1 MRADTL
7 TALLSGTDL
16 ALFRGDR
23 CLFTQ
28 LEFALNAGEMLLVE
42 GANGSGKTSLL
53 RAIAGLLEPERGQI
67 LWRGED
73 TRQHRQAFHAE
84 LVWMAHRLG
93 LKGDLTLVENL
104 RFDTG
109 LRRCNWDR
117 HEAVLDRLGLT
128 ALTQLPLRSL
138 SAGQQRRVSIART
151 LLSDASLW
159 LLDEPFTNLDAAG
172 QALVVEVITEH
183 LTNGGL
189 CVVASHQ
196 QVQIEGRLHRI
207 RLQ

>member
-1 MRADTL
+1 
-7 TALLSGTDL
+7 
-16 ALFRGDR
+16 
-23 CLFTQ
+23 
-28 LEFALNAGEMLLVE
+28 
-42 GANGSGKTSLL
+42 
-53 RAIAGLLEPERGQI
+53 
-67 LWRGED
+67 
-73 TRQHRQAFHAE
+73 
-84 LVWMAHRLG
+84 MAHRLG

>member
-1 MRADTL
+1 
-7 TALLSGTDL
+7 
-16 ALFRGDR
+16 
-23 CLFTQ
+23 
-28 LEFALNAGEMLLVE
+28 
-42 GANGSGKTSLL
+42 
-53 RAIAGLLEPERGQI
+53 
-67 LWRGED
+67 
-73 TRQHRQAFHAE
+73 
-84 LVWMAHRLG
+84 MAHRLG

-172 QALVVEVITEH
+172 QALVVEIIARVIVGWTV
-183 LTNGGL
+183 